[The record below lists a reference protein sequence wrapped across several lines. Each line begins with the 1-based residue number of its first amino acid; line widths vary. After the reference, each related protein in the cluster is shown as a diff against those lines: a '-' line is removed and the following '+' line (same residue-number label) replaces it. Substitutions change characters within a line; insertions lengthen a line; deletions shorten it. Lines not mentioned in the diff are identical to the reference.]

1 MGGSPG
7 VMDLCHDPGGNL
19 LPKVLP
25 KKGGWEEKTTLWGGR
40 TKYALSQN
48 GYELGVSPAVMLVH
62 LW

>member
-1 MGGSPG
+1 
-7 VMDLCHDPGGNL
+7 MDLCHDPGGNL

-25 KKGGWEEKTTLWGGR
+25 KKGGWEEKTTLRGGR

-48 GYELGVSPAVMLVH
+48 GDELGVSPAVMLVH